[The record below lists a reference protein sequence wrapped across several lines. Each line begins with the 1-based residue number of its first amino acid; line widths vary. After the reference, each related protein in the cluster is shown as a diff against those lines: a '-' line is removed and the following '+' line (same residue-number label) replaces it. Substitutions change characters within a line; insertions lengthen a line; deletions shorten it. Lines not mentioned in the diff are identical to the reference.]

1 MYHPALDALI
11 AVAECG
17 SFNKASE
24 RLYVSPT
31 AVMKQIT
38 ALERMVGLKLIERT
52 RRGAMLTP
60 AGRSIYEDARFMVRT
75 AEQAVERARQIGQVQ
90 PHVVRIGSS
99 QLYPVSNAIALWDA
113 VSAGLSHLTVSIIP
127 FHESGTGDY
136 LRQLGQRYDL
146 IYSAFDA
153 DEELRSVSCQAL
165 KTDQTPFCIATS
177 KNHPLAGRARLSPEN
192 LNGCSVMMMEPGHSP
207 TNDLVRARITQGSPD
222 VRIIDTANFYDV
234 ELFNRCAEQNG
245 LMISLDLWKNIH
257 PALVHIPLDVPET
270 ISCGFLYADAPSP
283 ETQEFLDAVQKISAL
298 PNGV

>member
-1 MYHPALDALI
+1 MYHPALDVLI

-52 RRGAMLTP
+52 RRGAVLTS

-75 AEQAVERARQIGQVQ
+75 AEQALERARQIGQIQ

-165 KTDQTPFCIATS
+165 ETDQTPFCIAVS
-177 KNHPLAGRARLSPEN
+177 KNHPLAGRARLSTED
-192 LNGCSVMMMEPGHSP
+192 LDGCSIMMMEPGHSP
-207 TNDLVRARITQGSPD
+207 TNDQVRARIIQSSPGA
-222 VRIIDTANFYDV
+222 RIIDTANFYDMD
-234 ELFNRCAEQNG
+234 LFNRCAERHG
-245 LMISLDLWKNIH
+245 MMVSLELWKNIH

-270 ISCGFLYADAPSP
+270 ISCGFLHANVPSP
-283 ETQEFLDAVQKISAL
+283 ETQEFLEAVQKLTRA
-298 PNGV
+298 P

>member
-24 RLYVSPT
+24 RLYISPT

-38 ALERMVGLKLIERT
+38 VLERMVGLKLIERT
-52 RRGAMLTP
+52 RRGAVLTP

-75 AEQAVERARQIGQVQ
+75 AEQAVERARQIGQIQ

-113 VSAGLSHLTVSIIP
+113 VSASLSHLTVSIIP

-136 LRQLGQRYDL
+136 LRHLGQRYDL

-153 DEELRSVSCQAL
+153 DEELRNVSCHAL
-165 KTDQTPFCIATS
+165 KTDQTPFCIAVS
-177 KNHPLAGRARLSPEN
+177 KNHSLAGRTRLSPED
-192 LNGCSVMMMEPGHSP
+192 LNGYSVMMMEPGHSP
-207 TNDLVRARITQGSPD
+207 ANDQVRQRIAQSSPGTH
-222 VRIIDTANFYDV
+222 IIDTANFYDMD
-234 ELFNRCAEQNG
+234 LFNRCAERHG
-245 LMISLDLWKNIH
+245 MMLSLNLWKNIH

-270 ISCGFLYADAPSP
+270 ISCGFLYADVPSP
-283 ETQEFLDAVQKISAL
+283 ETQEFLDAVQKLVCSS
-298 PNGV
+298 

>member
-38 ALERMVGLKLIERT
+38 VLERMVGLKLIERT
-52 RRGAMLTP
+52 RRGAALTP

-75 AEQAVERARQIGQVQ
+75 AEQAVERARQIGQIQ

-165 KTDQTPFCIATS
+165 KTDQTPFCVAVS
-177 KNHPLAGRARLSPEN
+177 KKHPLAGRASLSPGD
-192 LNGCSVMMMEPGHSP
+192 LNGCSVMMMAPGHSP
-207 TNDLVRARITQGSPD
+207 TNDQVRARIVQGSPGAH
-222 VRIIDTANFYDV
+222 IIDTANFYDMN
-234 ELFNRCAEQNG
+234 LFNRCAERHG
-245 LMISLDLWKNIH
+245 MMVSLELWKNIH
-257 PALVHIPLDVPET
+257 PALVHIPLDVPEA
-270 ISCGFLYADAPSP
+270 ISCGFLYANAPSP
-283 ETQEFLDAVQKISAL
+283 ETREFLDAIQKLASA
-298 PNGV
+298 P